1 MRGALKPF
9 EGLEIVDLKVGK
21 RAFSV
26 KYDKSKYKA
35 EEIRAAVEKAGEK
48 LTLVE

>member
-9 EGLEIVDLKVGK
+9 DGLEIVDLKVGN

-35 EEIRAAVEKAGEK
+35 EQIMAAVEKAGEK
-48 LTLVE
+48 MVQTN

>member
-26 KYDKSKYKA
+26 KYDKTKYKP
-35 EEIRAAVEKAGEK
+35 EQIKEAVEKAGEK
-48 LTLVE
+48 LTLLE